1 MIKIYTQRGVTIRE
15 VPYSVFTFSGGEIQ
29 VKIDSDVE
37 LFGLIWFEAE
47 LNTSDSIISLLL
59 LKDAIDQMVIEDSR
73 LKVMPQI
80 RLVLP
85 YIPYGRQD
93 RACASGE
100 AFSLSVFAKL
110 LNTAKFDRVTTWD
123 VHSDVSFLIDRLVNK
138 SQTALYARRLDFSK
152 YDALVSPD
160 AGARD
165 KVADLGKS
173 NGLPVIRGYKSR
185 CPETGNL
192 TGFGYFGDIMR
203 VNGANLLIVDD
214 ICDGGGTF
222 LGLAKELLEGGAA
235 SVDLL
240 VTHGIFSKGLGLLLD
255 NGISNIYTT
264 NSIIN
269 NMFLDTYSPN
279 FTVIEI

>member
-123 VHSDVSFLIDRLVNK
+123 VHSDVSFLIGRLVNK

-165 KVADLGKS
+165 KVADLGKA
-173 NGLPVIRGYKSR
+173 NLINVVEGYKSR
-185 CPETGNL
+185 CPETGTL
-192 TGFGYFGDIMR
+192 TGFGYDGN
-203 VNGANLLIVDD
+203 VKGAKLLIVDD
-214 ICDGGGTF
+214 LVDKGGTF
-222 LGLAKELLEGGAA
+222 LGLAKELLEGGAE
-235 SVDLL
+235 SIDLL
-240 VTHGIFSKGLGLLLD
+240 ITHGIFSGGIDLLLD
-255 NGISNIYTT
+255 NGIDNIYTT
-264 NSIIN
+264 NSFKRN
-269 NMFLDTYSPN
+269 LTLTDNPRFNL
-279 FTVIEI
+279 IEI